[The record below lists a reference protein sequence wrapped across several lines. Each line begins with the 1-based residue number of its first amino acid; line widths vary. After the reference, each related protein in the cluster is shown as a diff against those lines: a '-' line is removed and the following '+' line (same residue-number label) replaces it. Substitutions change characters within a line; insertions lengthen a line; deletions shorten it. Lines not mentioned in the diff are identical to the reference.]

1 MKKTNKKHVSPQR
14 HASIMTVDD
23 EEEDSDE
30 EEEEEKWYKKYG
42 LLPPPR
48 DLTSP
53 KIKRRVTWSELFFD
67 LVFVVTLARLS
78 EFIEEN
84 DNNGKEL
91 LNFTLYVFL
100 IWNVWHSA
108 SDYGTRYGSN
118 DLANM
123 IYFSFYMLAGVGMA
137 MNLREGIVGESRRG
151 FAGSCMTAY
160 LFQSMI
166 HLRIWYTP
174 PNQKAKDYAI
184 FSIVFTDIPLIL
196 LFGTLCVVES
206 LSNPCVW
213 TLFTIAALNQQI
225 VELALIL
232 SPRLRERVN
241 VPVHLEH
248 FTERKSLMMII
259 VLGEAVDDLVPR
271 LGENDA
277 NLVLYVTTACLF
289 LSVVCVKLLYFDSDT
304 DSLENHAILSSP
316 FSAFLW
322 NNLHIPMS
330 AGLVLLSSGMA
341 EILEC
346 AVHEEESLSRGQR
359 FVFLGL
365 GLSLGALGLARTMH
379 HRDWDELDKAV
390 KADLDLGKWFQKK
403 NKKVT
408 DRAGLLKLL
417 KQIFVAQQTFMLVSA
432 VVYVVFGVR
441 AREF

>member
-1 MKKTNKKHVSPQR
+1 
-14 HASIMTVDD
+14 MTVDD

-91 LNFTLYVFL
+91 LDFTLYVFL

-196 LFGTLCVVES
+196 LFGTLCVVEH
-206 LSNPCVW
+206 LSDPCIW

-225 VELALIL
+225 VEIALIL

-271 LGENDA
+271 LGEDDA
-277 NLVLYVTTACLF
+277 NLVLYV
-289 LSVVCVKLLYFDSDT
+289 
-304 DSLENHAILSSP
+304 
-316 FSAFLW
+316 
-322 NNLHIPMS
+322 
-330 AGLVLLSSGMA
+330 
-341 EILEC
+341 
-346 AVHEEESLSRGQR
+346 
-359 FVFLGL
+359 VFE
-365 GLSLGALGLARTMH
+365 R
-379 HRDWDELDKAV
+379 E
-390 KADLDLGKWFQKK
+390 
-403 NKKVT
+403 
-408 DRAGLLKLL
+408 
-417 KQIFVAQQTFMLVSA
+417 
-432 VVYVVFGVR
+432 
-441 AREF
+441 AREFK